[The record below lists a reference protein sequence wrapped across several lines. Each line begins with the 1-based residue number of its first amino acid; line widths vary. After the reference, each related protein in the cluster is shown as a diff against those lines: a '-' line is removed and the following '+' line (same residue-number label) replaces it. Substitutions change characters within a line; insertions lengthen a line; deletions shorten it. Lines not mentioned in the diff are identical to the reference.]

1 MQTGAPIHAPRAR
14 SPPPRPV
21 PPSLGSAFIT
31 PLAGGPPL
39 PQLAAAHKEQ
49 IFVLYSHL
57 GSVEINSILPA
68 PPGGGMGRAG
78 RMPFLTTAMPRSEGV
93 GSPLLCP
100 SNLPPPRG
108 LWVVRPVV
116 RPRTMRSTCGGST
129 SRPWTRTP
137 APASW
142 SCPEGG
148 PPNPSGSLRF
158 LLHPRSWADPL
169 SQQCQSA
176 QPSTFNLPQSLTP

>member
-1 MQTGAPIHAPRAR
+1 
-14 SPPPRPV
+14 V

-100 SNLPPPRG
+100 SNLPPPSG
-108 LWVVRPVV
+108 AL
-116 RPRTMRSTCGGST
+116 
-129 SRPWTRTP
+129 
-137 APASW
+137 
-142 SCPEGG
+142 GG
-148 PPNPSGSLRF
+148 PPGGSPPDDAFDVRRIDLATLDPDTRARIMELPRGGPSQPLR
-158 LLHPRSWADPL
+158 
-169 SQQCQSA
+169 
-176 QPSTFNLPQSLTP
+176 LTPVPTAPSFMG